1 VLSPRAHAFT
11 LLELLIVMG
20 IIALLMV
27 LVAPAFTSIKSGN
40 DIVSSAYTIKG
51 VLEQARTYAKANNT
65 YTWVGFYE
73 EDGSKTSTSP
83 ATPGNG
89 RVVLS
94 IVASKDGTAI
104 YKSGTPGAIDPTKL
118 LQIGKLTKIDNAHL
132 PLLNV
137 GTGTGD
143 AFDTRPLPDWDTFN
157 AFNDARFG
165 ELNAIPPNTAP
176 NTNSQFPFQYPVGN
190 PVPATQYT
198 FQKTLQFN
206 PTGECRINSTYDVR
220 RVVEIGLVQTH
231 ASSTPVPA
239 SGSGTSAVVFNGNV
253 VALQISGF
261 GSNARIY
268 RR

>member
-1 VLSPRAHAFT
+1 MKRPPAFT
-11 LLELLIVMG
+11 LLELLVVMG

-27 LVAPAFTSIKSGN
+27 VVAPAFTSIKSGN
-40 DIVSSAYTIKG
+40 DIMASTYTIKG
-51 VLEQARTYAKANNT
+51 VLEQARIYARANNT

-73 EDGSKTSTSP
+73 EDGSKASTNP
-83 ATPGNG
+83 PTPGSG
-89 RVVLS
+89 RVVIS
-94 IVASKDGTAI
+94 IVASKDGTTI
-104 YKSGTPGAIDPTKL
+104 YKSGAPGAIDPARL
-118 LQIGKLTKIDNAHL
+118 LQVGKLTKLDNAHL

-137 GTGTGD
+137 GAGTGD
-143 AFDTRPLPDWDTFN
+143 AFDTRPVPDWDAFN
-157 AFNDARFG
+157 GFNDARFG
-165 ELNAIPPNTAP
+165 ELNATPPNTAP
-176 NTNSQFPFQYPVGN
+176 NTNSQFPFPYPVGN

-206 PTGECRINSTYDVR
+206 PIGECRINSTYDVR

-253 VALQISGF
+253 TALQISGF
-261 GSNARIY
+261 GSSVKIY

>member
-1 VLSPRAHAFT
+1 
-11 LLELLIVMG
+11 MG

-27 LVAPAFTSIKSGN
+27 LVATAFTSIKSGN
-40 DIVSSAYTIKG
+40 DIASSTYAIKG
-51 VLEQARTYAKANNT
+51 VLEQARTYAKSNNT
-65 YTWVGFYE
+65 YAWVGFYE
-73 EDGSKTSTSP
+73 EDGSKTSTNP

-89 RVVLS
+89 RIVMS
-94 IVASKDGTAI
+94 IVASKDGTTI

-118 LQIGKLTKIDNAHL
+118 LQVGKLTRVDNAHL
-132 PLLNV
+132 ALLNV

-165 ELNAIPPNTAP
+165 ELNATPPNTAP

-190 PVPATQYT
+190 PVPAPQYT
-198 FQKTLQFN
+198 LQKTLQFN
-206 PTGECRINSTYDVR
+206 PVGECRINSTYDVR

-239 SGSGTSAVVFNGNV
+239 SGSGTSEVVFNGNV
-253 VALQISGF
+253 VTLQISGF
-261 GSNARIY
+261 GSGVRIY

>member
-1 VLSPRAHAFT
+1 
-11 LLELLIVMG
+11 MG

-40 DIVSSAYTIKG
+40 DIASSTYAIKG
-51 VLEQARTYAKANNT
+51 VLEQARTYAKSNNT
-65 YTWVGFYE
+65 YAWVGFYE
-73 EDGSKTSTSP
+73 EDGSKTSTNP

-89 RVVLS
+89 RIVMS
-94 IVASKDGTAI
+94 IVASKDGTTI

-118 LQIGKLTKIDNAHL
+118 LQVGKLTKVDNAHL

-165 ELNAIPPNTAP
+165 ELNATPPNTAP

-190 PVPATQYT
+190 PVPAPQYT
-198 FQKTLQFN
+198 FQKALQFN
-206 PTGECRINSTYDVR
+206 PLGECRINSTYDVR

-239 SGSGTSAVVFNGNV
+239 SGSGTSEVVFNGNV
-253 VALQISGF
+253 VTLQISGF
-261 GSNARIY
+261 GSSVRIY